1 MSIELPEMTLDPLYH
16 VTLGMGL
23 PPPDSQTKRS
33 SWPSLKGPMMELE
46 MSLPS
51 ANDTLRYLGLAVKK
65 KNYGVVNRRM
75 IWWFDQF
82 QCRDN
87 CVKNDVLVK
96 LLKLW
101 KSASR
106 EDFVGKFQ
114 IADFSIRVG
123 LSSSSIANNCH
134 ISTTLEKSHSIA
146 TFLPTQNL
154 VARVI
159 VAIFAY
165 LVGR

>member
-1 MSIELPEMTLDPLYH
+1 MFMPILSSRISWIHTSFLQPKFIPWWFDVKVGVSPRLDVFVVNNINNHVLKKERSEEMSIELPEMTLDPLYH

-87 CVKNDVLVK
+87 CVMNDVLVK

-106 EDFVGKFQ
+106 GGF
-114 IADFSIRVG
+114 
-123 LSSSSIANNCH
+123 CW
-134 ISTTLEKSHSIA
+134 
-146 TFLPTQNL
+146 
-154 VARVI
+154 
-159 VAIFAY
+159 
-165 LVGR
+165 

>member
-106 EDFVGKFQ
+106 AEEDLLVSFKLQTFQFVLDFVVAALQ
-114 IADFSIRVG
+114 TIA
-123 LSSSSIANNCH
+123 
-134 ISTTLEKSHSIA
+134 ISAPPLKNRTLLQLFYQLR
-146 TFLPTQNL
+146 TW
-154 VARVI
+154 
-159 VAIFAY
+159 
-165 LVGR
+165 

>member
-1 MSIELPEMTLDPLYH
+1 MFKKKERGEEMSIELPEMTLDPLYH

-106 EDFVGKFQ
+106 EDLLVSFKLQTFQFVLDLVVVALQ
-114 IADFSIRVG
+114 TIA
-123 LSSSSIANNCH
+123 
-134 ISTTLEKSHSIA
+134 ISAPPLKNRTLLQLFYQLR
-146 TFLPTQNL
+146 TW
-154 VARVI
+154 
-159 VAIFAY
+159 
-165 LVGR
+165 